1 MYQKIKPNI
10 LIKESKN
17 ERIDFRISSA
27 QKTKWKNHCNK
38 KKIYLTDF
46 IISSVENKI
55 ASDERR
61 SILKFIEK
69 QDNIFSKVENNINQF
84 AKVANANKNVS
95 EYSMNK
101 FLDLLE
107 EVQRLKKEQN
117 EMVKHIYK
125 LIANDS

>member
-1 MYQKIKPNI
+1 M
-10 LIKESKN
+10 IKESKN
-17 ERIDFRISSA
+17 ERIDFRVTSF
-27 QKTKWKNHCNK
+27 QKKKWKAYCEK
-38 KKIYLTDF
+38 KNIYLSDF

-55 ASDERR
+55 NSDERR
-61 SILKFIEK
+61 RILKFIEK

-117 EMVKHIYK
+117 EMVKNIYK

>member
-1 MYQKIKPNI
+1 MLERNIKKSNI
-10 LIKESKN
+10 IFRIAQERKNAWMKVCKKRNISLTDLITSAVEKRITTG
-17 ERIDFRISSA
+17 ERI
-27 QKTKWKNHCNK
+27 
-38 KKIYLTDF
+38 
-46 IISSVENKI
+46 E
-55 ASDERR
+55 
-61 SILKFIEK
+61 ILKFIEK

-95 EYSMNK
+95 EYSMKK
-101 FLDLLE
+101 FLELLE